1 MASRSS
7 LTPGGGAYLVAN
19 AASTTIKSK
28 RGTAFI
34 VNRAYALV
42 VSTVSLLVVALV
54 AGDAV
59 VNNWTML
66 NYLGGGFFFI
76 TPIAAVAS
84 IDQLSAQYSFPRHL
98 GMHNL
103 SKVGRWMANYSVI
116 NMVAKSDRIY
126 LINTGDILLTADS
139 VLCPIFA
146 KTYGVDMGATSFRVS
161 LALASDAVTHFR
173 GNALTHFFTRDE
185 TENLGNTS
193 LSSKQLIQLNYIP
206 GRITVDKRF
215 TTEFTLLNSSV
226 PQTRVVNYYRIFS
239 RSFCTGCDPV
249 AELGY
254 SQCNMTMVYN
264 DSARTVQVTRSE
276 FVPGSVYKLGFIM
289 PSTVLGQIAL
299 AAKIIAI
306 VFAVLSYIA
315 SRRTV
320 QWLDVDPTRSD
331 SLLTRVQRAIVPKC
345 FPHQSH
351 ALSYSMFCYNSD
363 VFVFLYAFSVL
374 IDIQNCLL
382 YVRNVNLYT
391 MYAPQFGYA
400 LQLFALSS
408 RLLWV
413 NCAILKGCKIV
424 WNLLGTAA
432 FTGDSWIMGLF
443 NLSSVTSLYLSA
455 IFLFYVPP
463 FIEYNN
469 AIIVSVTNAAERID
483 GICCEVFDGFYM
495 RVASSITVG
504 LFANLVF
511 VTVLDHI
518 VHLKKWRALAQHSL
532 ARQAIYNSSSI
543 VCDYMDDIYDA
554 HDGPIFVCHARRLST
569 LYWFFT
575 SHLLLFG
582 LPEKKSLRVR
592 KASALTVQAR
602 VASSGS
608 ATPPV
613 QPVVV
618 PEESNDYMVVQDS
631 DHNLHILDGKLAEV
645 TSLVFNIKILKN
657 TTVTIK

>member
-7 LTPGGGAYLVAN
+7 LTPGGSAYLVGSTTA
-19 AASTTIKSK
+19 TTIKSK
-28 RGTAFI
+28 HGAVFI
-34 VNRAYALV
+34 ASRAYTLA
-42 VSTVSLLVVALV
+42 VSAISLLVVALV

-76 TPIAAVAS
+76 TPIAATNG
-84 IDQLSAQYSFPRHL
+84 IDQLSAQYSFPRNL
-98 GMHNL
+98 GMQNL
-103 SKVGRWMANYSVI
+103 SKVGRWMANYSVT

-126 LINTGDILLTADS
+126 LINTGDIPLTADS
-139 VLCPIFA
+139 ALCPIFA
-146 KTYGVDMGATSFRVS
+146 KTYVVDMGATNFRVS

-173 GNALTHFFTRDE
+173 GNALTHFFTHDA

-193 LSSKQLIQLNYIP
+193 LTSKQLINLNYIP

-226 PQTRVVNYYRIFS
+226 PQTRIVSYYRIFS

-264 DSARTVQVTRSE
+264 DSAKTVQVTRSE
-276 FVPGSVYKLGFIM
+276 FVPGSFYKLGFIM
-289 PSTVLGQIAL
+289 PSTGLGQVAL
-299 AAKIIAI
+299 AAKLIAI
-306 VFAVLSYIA
+306 VFAILSYIA

-320 QWLDVDPTRSD
+320 QWLDIDPTRGD
-331 SLLTRVQRAIVPKC
+331 SLLSRLQRAIVPKC
-345 FPHQSH
+345 FPYQSR

-413 NCAILKGCKIV
+413 NCAILKMCKLL

-432 FTGDSWIMGLF
+432 FAGDSVVMGFF
-443 NLSSVTSLYLSA
+443 NLSSVTSLYVSA

-483 GICCEVFDGFYM
+483 GICCEVFNGFYM
-495 RVASSITVG
+495 RVASSIIAG
-504 LFANLVF
+504 LFANLF
-511 VTVLDHI
+511 LVTLLDHI
-518 VHLKKWRALAQHSL
+518 VHFKKWRALAKHSL

-543 VCDYMDDIYDA
+543 VCDYIGDIRDER
-554 HDGPIFVCHARRLST
+554 DGPIFVCHARRLST

-575 SHLLLFG
+575 SHLSLFG
-582 LPEKKSLRVR
+582 LPEKKGLRAR
-592 KASALTVQAR
+592 KASALAVQAKA
-602 VASSGS
+602 VTSGS
-608 ATPPV
+608 TTPSVPTA
-613 QPVVV
+613 VVLD
-618 PEESNDYMVVQDS
+618 ESNDFMIVQDS
-631 DHNLHILDGKLAEV
+631 DHNLRLLDFQLAEV